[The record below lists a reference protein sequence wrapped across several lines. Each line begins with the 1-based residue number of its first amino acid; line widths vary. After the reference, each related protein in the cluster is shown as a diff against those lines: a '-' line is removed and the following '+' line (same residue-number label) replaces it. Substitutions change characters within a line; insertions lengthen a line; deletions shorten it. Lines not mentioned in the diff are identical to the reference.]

1 MSIVKSSKG
10 HDKLLLEG
18 YSYRR
23 ANKSQRIWRCS
34 RNDCAGRVAFDGD
47 QYNKITEHVHA
58 PNPEATISA
67 EFKSKTTTSATT
79 SHDPPRRITYET
91 LHNVDKNDGAA
102 VSTYHSSQRTIEH
115 KRQRN
120 DIPLPRPLIYTEIV
134 IPDELQITNGGA
146 RFLLYDNQDP
156 SRRLIILSSDDDLN
170 RLSNSEHWHSD
181 CTFKACSS

>member
-10 HDKLLLEG
+10 YDKLLLEG

-34 RNDCAGRVAFDGD
+34 RNDCAGRVTFDGD
-47 QYNKITEHVHA
+47 QYNRITEDVHA

-67 EFKSKTTTSATT
+67 EFKSKITTSATT
-79 SHDPPRRITYET
+79 SHDPPRRIIYEV
-91 LHNVDKNDGAA
+91 LQNVDKNDDAA
-102 VSTYHSSQRTIEH
+102 VPTYHSSQRMIERER
-115 KRQRN
+115 KRN
-120 DIPLPRPLIYTEIV
+120 DIPLPRPLTYDEIV

-156 SRRLIILSSDDDLN
+156 NRRLIILSSDDDLDLLFN
-170 RLSNSEHWHSD
+170 REHWNND
-181 CTFKACSS
+181 GTFKAC